1 MKKIKIFPWIANSFV
16 ILLSVFF
23 IAIVVHGAT
32 TIGNNINTDGNLTVS
47 GNASTTSATTTDY
60 LYVGP
65 DATEP
70 AGWDFRLGDLFVT
83 DDAFFNS
90 QATTSASLWV
100 GSGGTANNIN
110 LAGGD
115 LFVQGDAEFDG
126 VFFFARATGT
136 SATTTDYLYVGPD
149 ATEPAGWDFSL
160 GDLFVT
166 DDAFF
171 NSQATTSASFWV
183 GSGGTANNID
193 VAGGDLY
200 VQNYAEI
207 DGSLYTGNTLITGR
221 ATTTANFVAGGSNTS
236 ATTTITLGSNTGAAG
251 AGVCFRIRQD
261 AGWKFCYV
269 SGTAFT
275 CGATICE

>member
-23 IAIVVHGAT
+23 IAFVVYGAT
-32 TIGNNINTDGNLTVS
+32 TIGNNINTAGNLTVS

-70 AGWDFRLGDLFVT
+70 AGWNFSLGDLFVS

-100 GSGGTANNIN
+100 GSGGTADNIN
-110 LAGGD
+110 
-115 LFVQGDAEFDG
+115 
-126 VFFFARATGT
+126 
-136 SATTTDYLYVGPD
+136 
-149 ATEPAGWDFSL
+149 
-160 GDLFVT
+160 
-166 DDAFF
+166 
-171 NSQATTSASFWV
+171 
-183 GSGGTANNID
+183 
-193 VAGGDLY
+193 VAGGDIY
-200 VQNYAEI
+200 VQNDAEI

-221 ATTTANFVAGGSNTS
+221 ATTTTNFVAGSSNTS
-236 ATTTITLGSNTGAAG
+236 ATTNITLGSDTGAAG

-275 CGATICE
+275 CGATSCE